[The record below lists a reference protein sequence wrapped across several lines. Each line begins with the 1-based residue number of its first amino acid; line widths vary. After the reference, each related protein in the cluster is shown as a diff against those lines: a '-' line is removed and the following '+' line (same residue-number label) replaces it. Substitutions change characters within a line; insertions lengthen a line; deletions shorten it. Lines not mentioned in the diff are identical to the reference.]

1 MNMTFG
7 DWELFKALIL
17 SLREKQM
24 LNLDDENKSSK
35 KCGQNQYHQP
45 NTPPER
51 KGT

>member
-7 DWELFKALIL
+7 DWELFKVLIL

-24 LNLDDENKSSK
+24 MNLDEENKNIK
-35 KCGQNQYHQP
+35 FGQNQYHQP